1 MGFLF
6 LGNKP
11 NFHFLRKLPLKKKK
25 FISYFVMWL
34 QCCQGAMF
42 WVYMVRDHVGNIQS
56 APK

>member
-1 MGFLF
+1 MGFHF

-11 NFHFLRKLPLKKKK
+11 NFHFLRNAIKKKK

-42 WVYMVRDHVGNIQS
+42 WVYMVRDHVGNTQS

>member
-1 MGFLF
+1 MGFHL
-6 LGNKP
+6 P
-11 NFHFLRKLPLKKKK
+11 NFHFLRNAIKKKK

-42 WVYMVRDHVGNIQS
+42 WVYMVRDHVGNTQS